1 VIKLRFGTFVNWQ
14 EKNGG
19 LGPKESNMRRIM
31 SQTGMNYIQ
40 MLLVLVLAGILGA
53 LVVPYLT
60 NQEKEEIKAL
70 SRERAGRIVDAEF
83 TYYQTHG
90 EFTMEID
97 SLKTVLRDP
106 DAYVDPLNEQG
117 FQIGVVN
124 QGQDF
129 SIQSYA
135 DATILIVTEDRWEDL
150 QQARLAWRD
159 YQEEIRLQSRGGGR

>member
-1 VIKLRFGTFVNWQ
+1 
-14 EKNGG
+14 
-19 LGPKESNMRRIM
+19 MRRIM

-60 NQEKEEIKAL
+60 SQEKMELSEL
-70 SRERAGRIVDAEF
+70 SRERATRLVDAEF
-83 TYYQTHG
+83 TYYRTHG

-106 DAYVDPLNEQG
+106 DAYVDPLNDQG
-117 FQIGVVN
+117 FQIGVAN

-129 SIQSYA
+129 SISSNS
-135 DATILIVTEDRWEDL
+135 DPSILIVTEDRWEEL

-159 YQEEIRLQSRGGGR
+159 YQEEIRLQARGGDR

>member
-1 VIKLRFGTFVNWQ
+1 MKLRFGTFSNRQ

-60 NQEKEEIKAL
+60 SQERAEIKAL
-70 SRERAGRIVDAEF
+70 SRERAVRIVDAEF
-83 TYYQTHG
+83 TYYRTHR
-90 EFTMEID
+90 ELPMELD
-97 SLKTVLRDP
+97 SLTTVRSAPVAD
-106 DAYVDPLNEQG
+106 VDPLNEQG

-129 SIQSYA
+129 SIQSNA
-135 DATILIVTEDRWEDL
+135 DAMILIVTEDRMEDL